1 MRPEYLILSGFGP
14 YAGRTELDF
23 QRLGKGGL
31 YLITGDTGAGKTTI
45 FDAIAFALYGEAS
58 GQVRE
63 SGMFRSKYAA
73 PETPT
78 FVELTFSYQGKI
90 YRVRRNPEYLRPKGR
105 GSGMTLQK
113 ADAELVFPDGR
124 QPVTKAREVT
134 KAITEL
140 TGLDYRQFTQIAMI
154 AQGDFQ
160 KLLLAGTAERGEI
173 FRQLF
178 HTELYREVQNRL
190 KEEVKQRWKQYD
202 ELRRSISQYLD
213 GADAGRDAELS
224 LEFKELKKEHF
235 DGRAVRG
242 MEILSQLLKR
252 DEARLQEMDTSLG
265 KLEETIVRETRQ
277 AEKLRQ
283 RKKLE
288 EDLELRLAAR
298 KQAEAELEMARSEA
312 EASLKEAEEC
322 GPLEELIRRAEERLE
337 KWSAREKL
345 EAQREALVQVLAQT
359 EKQAQAE
366 GGKIAKLEEEAV
378 FIGKELEQF
387 QGLDGRRERLL
398 AEKERLEQ
406 QREEAKKG
414 KALWEQAK
422 KRLRLTEEQLTVLQQ
437 EAFEE
442 GERLTRARGE
452 LEKTKAAELS
462 LEQIQKEQQILEN
475 RKIRVSHLEEQ
486 IAKRKTAAENLKQSQ
501 ARYQTAAEISR
512 SLRMEYTELE
522 QLFFDGQ
529 AGILAAQLKEGKAC
543 PVCGSLHHP
552 MPACV
557 QKQVPRKEELEKR
570 EREVNSAEG
579 RTERCSGE
587 ARQWRKRLEEED
599 GQLART
605 GRMFYGVTEPEQ
617 LEALAEKERQ
627 ELTLLEKEVGSRRIQ
642 AEAEKKQRERLET
655 WLKTGEERF
664 QQKENAFREKEKQ
677 KAAEERGCQEYRK
690 RLEEI
695 CRLGE
700 KGNAGEPFFNGQ
712 TGAAYASE
720 DYDTAEHA
728 ARLLLVLEEKLR
740 RVMEELEK
748 NRVREER
755 RKALELR
762 REETEKRRKE
772 AETGIHSCEKQMAEK
787 RTEIRGYQERILE
800 LKGETAGE
808 PKEQLE
814 QKIRLCREKKT
825 RLESAREMAGQ
836 RYQKQK
842 ELLAG
847 LIQAEK
853 TLKSQLAESE
863 GLDETGILEAL
874 SQAEE
879 QKRTLS
885 RERDAQYAA
894 GENNRKIYNAVI
906 GRRQEMEQAEQEY
919 VWLKTLSDTA
929 NGTLSGKQK
938 IELETYIQMN
948 YFDRIL
954 RKANLR
960 LMTMSSGQYELK
972 RREDSDNKKEKA
984 GLELNVIDHYNGSE
998 RSVKTLSGGE
1008 TFQASLSL
1016 ALGLSDEIQSRSGGI
1031 RLDAM
1036 FVDEGFGSLDEDAL
1050 NQALKALEG
1059 LTEGERLVG
1068 IISHVSELKERIE
1081 NKIVVTRC
1089 RNREGTGSRA
1099 EVITGGR

>member
-23 QRLGKGGL
+23 QKFGKGGL

-45 FDAIAFALYGEAS
+45 FDAITFALYGEAS

-78 FVELTFSYQGKI
+78 FVELTFSYQGKT

-105 GSGMTLQK
+105 GSGMTVQK
-113 ADAELVFPDGR
+113 ADAELTFPDGR

-178 HTELYREVQNRL
+178 HTGLYREVQDRL
-190 KEEVKQRWKQYD
+190 KEEVKKRWKQYD

-213 GADAGRDAELS
+213 GVDAGQDEELS
-224 LEFKELKKEHF
+224 LEFQELKKEHF
-235 DGRAVRG
+235 DGKAVRG
-242 MEILSQLLKR
+242 MEILSQLLGR
-252 DEARLQEMDTSLG
+252 DAKRLQEMDSSLRKLEETIRRETGRAEKLQQRKKLEQDLEVKMADRKQAEEGLKLAQREADASLKAAEDCGLLETQIRQAKERLQKWSTMEQLERQLEDLGQALTQVEKKAQAEGQKLG
-265 KLEETIVRETRQ
+265 KLEEEADSI
-277 AEKLRQ
+277 EK
-283 RKKLE
+283 
-288 EDLELRLAAR
+288 A
-298 KQAEAELEMARSEA
+298 
-312 EASLKEAEEC
+312 
-322 GPLEELIRRAEERLE
+322 
-337 KWSAREKL
+337 
-345 EAQREALVQVLAQT
+345 
-359 EKQAQAE
+359 
-366 GGKIAKLEEEAV
+366 
-378 FIGKELEQF
+378 LEQF
-387 QGLDGRRERLL
+387 QGLDGRRERFL
-398 AEKERLEQ
+398 AEKARLEQ
-406 QREEAKKG
+406 QQAELGKG
-414 KALWEQAK
+414 RNLWEQAK
-422 KRLRLTEEQLTVLQQ
+422 KRLSLTEEKLSLLQK
-437 EAFEE
+437 ESFEV
-442 GERLTRARGE
+442 GERLRQDRE
-452 LEKTKAAELS
+452 EFEKAKAAELS
-462 LEQIQKEQQILEN
+462 LEQIQREQQVLEN
-475 RKIRVSHLEEQ
+475 RKIQLFHLTER
-486 IAKRKTAAENLKQSQ
+486 ISKWKTAAENLKQFQ
-501 ARYQTAAEISR
+501 ARYGTAAEISR
-512 SLRMEYTELE
+512 SLRKQYTELE
-522 QLFFDGQ
+522 QLFLDGQ
-529 AGILAAQLKEGKAC
+529 AGILAAQLRSGEAC

-552 MPACV
+552 MPARV
-557 QKQVPRKEELEKR
+557 QKNVPGKEELEKK
-570 EREVNSAEG
+570 EKEVNQAEG
-579 RTERCSGE
+579 KTERLSGE
-587 ARQWRKRLEEED
+587 AGQWRKRLEEEEE
-599 GQLART
+599 QLAQA
-605 GRMFYGVTEPEQ
+605 GMSLYGVSEPEQ
-617 LEALAEKERQ
+617 LEALAEKEQ
-627 ELTLLEKEVGSRRIQ
+627 QALISLEKEISCRRRQ
-642 AEAEKKQRERLET
+642 AEAEKEQKEKLEAC
-655 WLKTGEERF
+655 LKAGEEKF
-664 QQKENAFREKEKQ
+664 QQKENAFREMEKQ
-677 KAAEERGCQEYRK
+677 RAADERGCQELQK

-695 CRLGE
+695 CRLREEDGME
-700 KGNAGEPFFNGQ
+700 KNSEEQ
-712 TGAAYASE
+712 TVRADAE

-728 ARLLLVLEEKLR
+728 AGLLSVLEEKR
-740 RVMEELEK
+740 CQVMAELEK
-748 NRVREER
+748 NSIWEKR
-755 RKALELR
+755 RKTLEQR
-762 REETEKRRKE
+762 REETEKNRKE
-772 AETGIHSCEKQMAEK
+772 AETVIHSCEKQMTEQ
-787 RTEIRGYQERILE
+787 RTKLQGYQERILD
-800 LKGETAGE
+800 LQGETAGE
-808 PKEQLE
+808 TKEALE
-814 QKIRLCREKKT
+814 TGIRLWAEKKAQ
-825 RLESAREMAGQ
+825 LESAREMSGQ
-836 RYQKQK
+836 RYQRQK

-863 GLDETGILEAL
+863 GLEEAGILEAL
-874 SQAEE
+874 ALAEE
-879 QKRTLS
+879 QKQELS

-894 GENNRKIYNAVI
+894 GKNNRNIYDAVI
-906 GRRQEMEQAEQEY
+906 GRRQVMEQAEQEY
-919 VWLKTLSDTA
+919 VWLKALSDTA

-1016 ALGLSDEIQSRSGGI
+1016 ALGLSDEIQSRTGGI

-1068 IISHVSELKERIE
+1068 IISHVSELKERIDH
-1081 NKIVVTRC
+1081 KIVVTRC

-1099 EVITGGR
+1099 EVIAGGR